1 MKKLS
6 AILEV
11 TLFLFVLT
19 LIAAARR
26 ALLPFAAT
34 ETELLGWSYS
44 GGLVLILLP
53 LAWLL
58 LTRRSLPEYG
68 LTLRNW
74 QFGLEAGLTGYVAR
88 LIPWVGG
95 TALMLALGTSYLQP
109 LGATILIAAY
119 LLAIFFTF
127 MTLARR
133 QRDHPHGESRTSA
146 RNNLLVLGGLLIF
159 PILMALVKNSL
170 TLKLISTVLWQF
182 VFSGFGEE
190 LLWRGFVQSRLNAAF
205 GRPWKV
211 LGVPFG
217 AGALIA
223 SALFGLW
230 HAFNTY
236 DIYTCIGTLNW
247 SWGAWTMV
255 SGFLAALLREKTGAL
270 IASTITHGAAD
281 AVGEALNLIF
291 RWF

>member
-6 AILEV
+6 ALLEV
-11 TLFLFVLT
+11 SFFLLVFI
-19 LIAAARR
+19 LIGAARR
-26 ALLPFAAT
+26 AFLPFTAA
-34 ETELLGWSYS
+34 ELELLGWSYS

-88 LIPWVGG
+88 LIPWAGG

-109 LGATILIAAY
+109 LGAAILISAY
-119 LLAIFFTF
+119 LFAIIFTF
-127 MTLARR
+127 TTLARR
-133 QRDHPHGESRTSA
+133 ERTHPQGESRASA
-146 RNNLLVLGGLLIF
+146 RNNLLVLGGLLLF
-159 PILMALVKNSL
+159 PILIALVKNSL
-170 TLKLISTVLWQF
+170 TLKLVSTVLWQF

-190 LLWRGFVQSRLNAAF
+190 LLWRGFVQSRLNAVF

-230 HAFNTY
+230 HTFNTY
-236 DIYTCIGTLNW
+236 DIYTGIGALNW
-247 SWGAWTMV
+247 SWGAWTVV
-255 SGFLAALLREKTGAL
+255 SGFLAALLREKTGGL
-270 IASTITHGAAD
+270 IASTITHGAAN
-281 AVGEALNLIF
+281 AVGEALNLLF